1 MSKKDTFY
9 FSHDYNARN
18 DEKIIEL
25 IMVHGMQGYGIYWS
39 IVENLYNNANALQT
53 HYKRIAFELRVSEDI
68 IKSIINE
75 FNLFTIEGDFFYS
88 SSVSERLEKRTE
100 ISENARNAANKRW
113 SKNADAM
120 PTHSESNADAMQKKV
135 KERKEIDIN
144 TFTFNDFWKIY
155 PNKIAKDK
163 CEKKFDL
170 LLNKEKESIK
180 ATLNKF
186 ISYKPFPEYNH
197 PHPMTYLSQKRW
209 NDIIPDAVQAPKE
222 ETEREFR
229 LRTFNERN
237 GL

>member
-120 PTHSESNADAMQKKV
+120 PTHSESNADAMQRKV

-144 TFTFNDFWKIY
+144 TFTFNDFWNIY

-209 NDIIPDAVQAPKE
+209 NDIIPDAVQSPKE